1 MDKTMLA
8 AVFMG
13 DGKLE
18 LQERPTPELK
28 KRDDVLLRVKAASVC
43 GSDIQILNVPPG
55 HPATVGAI
63 LGHEYMG
70 EVLEVGAD
78 VHHVQPGDHVVISP
92 DLRCGHCYYCQIG
105 RTNMC
110 ENRTTLGIYLDGG
123 FAKYNVAPARA
134 LFKVDKKV
142 PAEVAAMGEPLAVT
156 MHGIGRVNVRPG
168 DSVVVLG
175 AGPIGSLFTML
186 AKLCGAGLVIVS
198 EPAQGRR
205 DYAAGLGADVVV
217 NPREQNLKEVT
228 LSLTPRGADIVV
240 DAVGS
245 LFGQAMQVAQRGGK
259 ILLFGVD
266 SRAEAAF
273 RQFGITDNEF
283 DVLGSYIFDNTLF
296 PRVIKVLESGALPL
310 DRLATH
316 HLPLDQIHEGLR
328 LLRTGEALKVIVA
341 P

>member
-1 MDKTMLA
+1 MDRTMTA

-13 DGKLE
+13 DGRLE
-18 LQERPTPELK
+18 LQERPVPQPKNRE
-28 KRDDVLLRVKAASVC
+28 DVLLRVKAASVC

-70 EVLEVGAD
+70 EVLEIGED
-78 VHHVQPGDHVVISP
+78 VRHVRPGDHVIVSP
-92 DLRCGHCYYCQIG
+92 DLRCGHCYYCQMG

-123 FAKYNVAPARA
+123 FARYNVAPARA

-142 PAEVAAMGEPLAVT
+142 PPEIAALGEPLAVT
-156 MHGIGRVNVRPG
+156 MHGIGRVNIRPG
-168 DSVVVLG
+168 DSVAVLG

-186 AKLCGAGLVIVS
+186 AKLCGAGLVVVS

-205 DYAAGLGADVVV
+205 EYAAGLGADVVV
-217 NPREQNLKEVT
+217 NPQEQDLKEVM
-228 LSLTPRGADIVV
+228 LGLTPRGADVVV

-245 LFGQAMQVAQRGGK
+245 LFSEAMRAVRRGGK
-259 ILLFGVD
+259 ILLFGVNA
-266 SRAEAAF
+266 RAQTTF
-273 RQFGITDNEF
+273 RQFDITDNEL

-310 DRLATH
+310 DRLITH
-316 HLPLDQIHEGLR
+316 RLPLDQILDGIQ
-328 LLRTGEALKVIVA
+328 LLRKGEALKAIML